1 MIKALFGLAIGLF
14 AFSVQAQ
21 LPSTSSG
28 IPGCFDKS
36 ESPVP
41 GNMVHPVYPKDAL
54 RKGTEGS
61 VIARV
66 VVAANSKTKD
76 ISVLEGDAS
85 FARNAVTAIRKWH
98 FQAITVHDQPVETNY
113 RVHVRFNALLQ
124 EAISDVE
131 LESPKVE
138 PPPVIVHARTNLSGV
153 DEPVHSVSVPGVVPP
168 HQLYAPEPEFSEAAR
183 KKQVQGTVNIA
194 LVVGVDGLAKDLRVA
209 CSSTPDLIENALG
222 AVKQWKFAPATK
234 DGKAVPVE
242 ILVSVSLELYKSA
255 GAQSH

>member
-1 MIKALFGLAIGLF
+1 MLNALFGLAIGLL

-21 LPSTSSG
+21 LPSGSS
-28 IPGCFDKS
+28 IPDCPGKS

-54 RKGTEGS
+54 RKGREGS

-66 VVAANSKTKD
+66 VVAANGKTKD

-98 FQAITVHDQPVETNY
+98 FQAMTVGDQPVETIY
-113 RVHVRFNALLQ
+113 RVRVRFNILFEEAL
-124 EAISDVE
+124 SDVE
-131 LESPKVE
+131 LESPKAE
-138 PPPVIVHARTNLSGV
+138 PPPVLVTARSNVSGS
-153 DEPVHSVSVPGVVPP
+153 DEPVHSASKPGVVPP
-168 HQLYAPEPEFSEAAR
+168 RQLYAPEPEFSEAAR

-222 AVKQWKFAPATK
+222 AVKQWKFVPATK

-242 ILVSVSLELYKSA
+242 ILVSVSLEL
-255 GAQSH
+255 H